1 MLPEQNLLNN
11 PSEFLTD
18 TEFLNGLK
26 QLAQSDRDLAKILE
40 TLGNP
45 PRWKREPGFPTLLQI
60 ILEQQV
66 SLAAARA
73 VYQRLCKLVQPL
85 NPENFLVLDEIQL
98 KTIGFSRQKISYGRA
113 LSEAIINHQINLDW
127 LAEQEETM
135 IRTQLKQI
143 KGIGDWTIDNYLLMA
158 LQRLDVF
165 PKGDLAIAIAVQ
177 KIKNLPTR
185 PTPMQLELIAEAWKP
200 WRAIATQILW
210 HYYLNSK
217 LTNKYHS

>member
-1 MLPEQNLLNN
+1 MVKIASLNSN
-11 PSEFLTD
+11 NFNSA
-18 TEFLNGLK
+18 LK
-26 QLAQSDRDLAKILE
+26 YLAQSDLDLAQILE

-45 PRWKREPGFPTLLQI
+45 PRWQREPGFPTLLQI

-66 SLAAARA
+66 SLAAAKA
-73 VYQRLCKLVQPL
+73 VYQRLCNLVQPL
-85 NPENFLVLDEIQL
+85 TPENFLSLDEIQL

-113 LSEAIINHQINLDW
+113 LSEAIINQQINLDW
-127 LAEQEETM
+127 LADQEETI

-158 LQRLDVF
+158 LQHWDVF
-165 PKGDLAIAIAVQ
+165 PKGDLAVAIAVQ

-185 PTPMQLELIAEAWKP
+185 PTPIQLELIAEAWRP

-217 LTNKYHS
+217 STKLLHLSPRPSLQ

>member
-26 QLAQSDRDLAKILE
+26 QLAQSDRDLAQILA

-45 PRWKREPGFPTLLQI
+45 PRWQREPGFPTLLQI

-66 SLAAARA
+66 SLAAAKA
-73 VYQRLCKLVQPL
+73 VYQRLCKIVQPL
-85 NPENFLVLDEIQL
+85 TPENFLALDEIQL

-113 LSEAIINHQINLDW
+113 LSEAIINQQINLDW
-127 LAEQEETM
+127 LAEQKETI

-143 KGIGDWTIDNYLLMA
+143 KGMGDWIIDNYLLMA
-158 LQRLDVF
+158 LQHSDVF

-185 PTPMQLELIAEAWKP
+185 PTPIQLELIAEAWKP
-200 WRAIATQILW
+200 WRAVATQILW

-217 LTNKYHS
+217 